1 MGNQIPNEI
10 REIPTG
16 LPIDLLIE
24 VRDQLSIT
32 TFVET
37 GVGLGRSST
46 VASHIFDQCFTIEA
60 DKGRYEK
67 ARAKFKGAN
76 VQPLHGES
84 PEALEKLIAV
94 LEDERFYHG
103 PIVFFLDAHCFYR
116 PQIED
121 VPPCPL
127 LDEINLIDCQHVV
140 IVDDESAFTSV
151 PHPRHLR
158 RAYPELPKVIDALRF
173 RGENTCDPFI
183 FIEGKVIMAV
193 PRTIQEAVEDFLHE
207 RRYA

>member
-1 MGNQIPNEI
+1 MIPEDI
-10 REIPTG
+10 RDIPTG
-16 LPIDLLIE
+16 LPIDLLVEI
-24 VRDQLSIT
+24 RDLLGVT

-46 VASHIFDQCFTIEA
+46 VASHIFDVCYTIEA
-60 DKGRYEK
+60 HEGRYQEAREK
-67 ARAKFKGAN
+67 FAGTN
-76 VQPLHGES
+76 VHPVHGTS
-84 PEALEKLIAV
+84 PEALEALV
-94 LEDERFYHG
+94 GLLEARTDK

-121 VPPCPL
+121 VDPCPL
-127 LDEINLIDCQHVV
+127 VDEIALLSCQHVV

-151 PHPRHLR
+151 PHPRPLR
-158 RAYPELPKVIDALRF
+158 RAYPELPEVVDALRF
-173 RGENTCDPFI
+173 REESICDPFI

-207 RRYA
+207 RRYAK